1 MNRELGILLRNSHPN
16 DFMFCV
22 PLNFDS
28 PQLVVCKM
36 EAPDSSKMLLRAAY
50 KFGHLVKLRDQN
62 EFVNFRNYL
71 LNLIQNIIFRL
82 RAFGVEIFSLIKKVL
97 QKKQ

>member
-1 MNRELGILLRNSHPN
+1 MLYWLQVFDLTFRRRYSILLCNLKVSTFGEIMNRELGILLRNSHPN

-50 KFGHLVKLRDQN
+50 KFGHLVKL
-62 EFVNFRNYL
+62 
-71 LNLIQNIIFRL
+71 
-82 RAFGVEIFSLIKKVL
+82 
-97 QKKQ
+97 